1 MFIKDGIV
9 YGTESFTD
17 SKRVTDVKVLP
28 DHILLITFNNLE
40 QRVFDATV
48 LNGAVFEPLKNNEV
62 FSNITIEHGVITWQN
77 GEIDCAPEYMYEH
90 SYEYIPEQIA

>member
-9 YGTESFTD
+9 YGTENLSDT
-17 SKRVTDVKVLP
+17 KRVTDAKVLP
-28 DHILLITFNNLE
+28 DRILLLTFNNLE

-48 LNGAVFEPLKNNEV
+48 LKGVVFEPLKNEDV
-62 FSNITIEHGVITWQN
+62 FRNIIIDHGVITWQN

>member
-9 YGTESFTD
+9 YGTECFTD
-17 SKRVTDVKVLP
+17 SKRVTDAKVLP

-40 QRVFDATV
+40 QRVFDATI
-48 LNGAVFEPLKNNEV
+48 LTGEVFETLKNDEV

-77 GEIDCAPEYMYEH
+77 GDIDCAPEYMYEH